1 MLQNVPSLMMPQT
14 LVMMPQILQ
23 LIECLEIQN
32 TEYLENGA

>member
-1 MLQNVPSLMMPQT
+1 MLQNVHSLMMPQT